1 MKISNIASSSLR
13 DRKKEHPKRQA
24 WLSKRRQ
31 KRFKC
36 HGTIWDASLTS
47 GVNDFA
53 VLARPS
59 CGASK
64 IIYASLTSGVNDF
77 AGTTAGPCQD
87 SSVKGCEAIC
97 QKSKKSKV
105 WDCPRSLPLGDPTVG
120 IEPACESQP
129 SGLKKTQHASARK
142 SWDVVGC
149 CGCMYSC
156 LENEHHDLWHFWSLI
171 LLLTVCMTQLRCA
184 H

>member
-13 DRKKEHPKRQA
+13 DRKKGHPKRQA

-53 VLARPS
+53 
-59 CGASK
+59 
-64 IIYASLTSGVNDF
+64 
-77 AGTTAGPCQD
+77 GTTAGPCQD

-97 QKSKKSKV
+97 QKNKKSKV